1 MVEDEIGIE
10 AATLEMRLEVEVFG
24 GGAAGSARQTY
35 HMTCLNLVAYLNE
48 IARLVRIKRLQ
59 SVAVADDDAVAVAVV
74 RT

>member
-10 AATLEMRLEVEVFG
+10 AATFEMRLEVEVLSG
-24 GGAAGSARQTY
+24 GSARSARQTY
-35 HMTCLNLVAYLNE
+35 HLTSLNLVAYLNE
-48 IARLVRIKRLQ
+48 IARLVRIERLQ